1 MITFLINFLFM
12 VEKDILIYKYK
23 SYGSKVIDELES
35 CAQKLSFLVY
45 FRPFSPIFGFG
56 HSQKIC
62 LLKWFKN
69 NYN

>member
-1 MITFLINFLFM
+1 M

-62 LLKWFKN
+62 LLK
-69 NYN
+69 